1 MDVRSG
7 VFDDFVVFDLCV
19 RTRDR
24 ENFIVKSSAFP
35 ASNTQKITPQMITS
49 SSGRSYT
56 RYQVLRFAST
66 ELPCPPDPFLEF

>member
-7 VFDDFVVFDLCV
+7 VFDEFVVVDLCV

-49 SSGRSYT
+49 SSGRSHTCILYEDEVCT
-56 RYQVLRFAST
+56 VPAH
-66 ELPCPPDPFLEF
+66 

>member
-1 MDVRSG
+1 VDVRSG

-35 ASNTQKITPQMITS
+35 ASNTQKITPQMPTS
-49 SSGRSYT
+49 SSGRSHVTCVISVHMTYK
-56 RYQVLRFAST
+56 L
-66 ELPCPPDPFLEF
+66 L

>member
-7 VFDDFVVFDLCV
+7 VFDDFVVVDLCV

-35 ASNTQKITPQMITS
+35 ASNTQKITAQRLTS
-49 SSGRSYT
+49 SSGRSCMYVYMT
-56 RYQVLRFAST
+56 CT
-66 ELPCPPDPFLEF
+66 CICT